1 MLEFSGGCFS
11 VRLIRELD
19 VFSVFVSFFGG
30 ASYTRVRLICANI
43 RYIHNNLFIH
53 TLAVCNYR
61 PEQLMT
67 RSGIR
72 FQELK

>member
-30 ASYTRVRLICANI
+30 ASYMRVRLICANI
-43 RYIHNNLFIH
+43 RYSI
-53 TLAVCNYR
+53 
-61 PEQLMT
+61 EQSKNDSIVLGVLTYYM
-67 RSGIR
+67 
-72 FQELK
+72 LKYVGSI